1 MTLQQRFRFYC
12 ERNAAP
18 LAYYFARVKHV
29 AGAYAVP
36 EFLVLAW
43 VGGRTHS
50 TCTLY
55 RRAA

>member
-1 MTLQQRFRFYC
+1 MTLEQRFQFYKL
-12 ERNAAP
+12 RNAAP

-29 AGAYAVP
+29 AGVYAVP

-43 VGGRTHS
+43 VGGRQHQ